1 MNPYK
6 LLNVTPEA
14 TPQDIVRASV
24 LALQERQHAARDI
37 AKARK
42 QLMNP
47 ATKLILDFVYSV
59 DSEPFIR
66 EAIEKLTAGEEEVP
80 KIEDMER
87 LDIFACQ
94 A

>member
-6 LLNVTPEA
+6 LLNITPET
-14 TPQDIVRASV
+14 TPQDIVRASI
-24 LALQERQHAARDI
+24 LALQERKHAARDI
-37 AKARK
+37 AEARK

-66 EAIEKLTAGEEEVP
+66 EATEKLTAGEREVP
-80 KIEDMER
+80 KLEKMER